1 MNNDSTAIARFPK
14 DSKDIH
20 KIQEKVMEWVA
31 TDELYRA
38 KQAQNAKSEDRILM
52 LQIDT
57 LNAVSKALKYRNT
70 DYGTRIRG
78 VAQGLLWAAKTYQ
91 YFTDK
96 EIDSLSLI
104 LNYGK

>member
-1 MNNDSTAIARFPK
+1 MNKENTAIARFPK
-14 DSKDIH
+14 NRTDIH
-20 KIQEKVMEWVA
+20 KVQEKVMEWVA
-31 TDELYRA
+31 TDDLNRA
-38 KQAQNAKSEDRILM
+38 KQAENTKGEDRILM

-57 LNAVSKALKYRNT
+57 LNAISRALKYSGT

-91 YFTDK
+91 YFTEK